1 MLIFVRL
8 LKCDGDGV
16 LTKKSAIFERF
27 SRRKDADDG
36 VRRPD
41 FKGLRRKLSLRLP
54 DELLLKL
61 QAIKIASG
69 EDKSAFCERV
79 LNIAIE
85 ERMKELQGKHDA
97 NAWKTIV
104 GCAKLDRAQ
113 GDGN

>member
-8 LKCDGDGV
+8 PKCDGDGV

-27 SRRKDADDG
+27 SRRKDAGDG
-36 VRRPD
+36 TRRPD

-61 QAIKIASG
+61 QVIKIASG

-79 LNIAIE
+79 LNTAADQ
-85 ERMKELQGKHDA
+85 RMKELQGKHDA
-97 NAWKTIV
+97 NAWSTIAA
-104 GCAKLDRAQ
+104 CAKAQ
-113 GDGN
+113 RG